1 MSPVIL
7 RQIQE
12 LARQSAVY
20 ALADSFGPLLSLAL
34 LPVLT
39 RRLTPA
45 DYGDLALLLLFGV
58 ATKILFRLGLDAGFF
73 RIYYDQ
79 PGEREKLVFST
90 TILVAS
96 TTVSALLLALTYLMS
111 GSIALGLLG
120 QPRGDWIMLVAGDT
134 FFNAFSFIPMSLFR
148 IQGRPRFFLAATL
161 LRNGLN
167 VALKLG
173 LVLAGWGVAGVLW
186 ADLAA
191 SVVFVLTLLP
201 TLFANLTWGF
211 SFPMLREAAA
221 FGLPKVPHGIAY
233 QALNL
238 ADRRLLA
245 AFGAREQVGL
255 YHVAYQF
262 GTGIKLFLS
271 AFELAWSPFVY
282 SLIGRPDAASN
293 IARIAT
299 YVALAFTALALALAV
314 LAREIL
320 AIFTAPPYRGA
331 YEVIP
336 VVLLA
341 YWLQGLFSLTSVGIG
356 ISKKAYY
363 YPLMTFSAAALNIV
377 LNLVWIPRLG
387 ILGAAWATV
396 AGYGLMAGMGF
407 YFSQRHYPMPVEW
420 GRLGRI
426 VVAAGICYGLSLLTP
441 EPLPSRLAF
450 KAAALVFFPVALVG
464 LGFFRPPEM
473 ARLKA
478 ILARQTDPAAGT
490 RS

>member
-1 MSPVIL
+1 MIL
-7 RQIQE
+7 AQIRD

-20 ALADSFGPLLSLAL
+20 GLADSFGPLLSLAL
-34 LPVLT
+34 MPVLT
-39 RRLTPA
+39 RKLTPE
-45 DYGDLALLLLFGV
+45 DYGNLALLLLFGV
-58 ATKILFRLGLDAGFF
+58 GTKILFRLGLDAGFF

-79 PGEREKLVFST
+79 PGEREKRVFTT

-96 TTVSALLLALTYLMS
+96 GAVSGSLLGIAYLLADP
-111 GSIALGLLG
+111 IALRLLG
-120 QPRGDWIMLVAGDT
+120 QPRGDWILLVAGDT

-148 IQGRPRFFLAATL
+148 IRGRPRFFLTATL
-161 LRNGLN
+161 FRNGAN

-186 ADLAA
+186 ADLLSSAF
-191 SVVFVLTLLP
+191 FVLTLLP
-201 TLFANLTWGF
+201 ALLANLGWGF
-211 SFPMLREAAA
+211 SFSMLREAAG
-221 FGLPKVPHGIAY
+221 FGLPKVPHGVAY

-238 ADRRLLA
+238 ADRKLLDW
-245 AFGAREQVGL
+245 FGPLEQVGL

-282 SLIGRPDAASN
+282 SLIGRADAASN

-299 YVALAFTALALALAV
+299 YVALALTALALGLAI

-320 AIFTAPPYRGA
+320 ALFTAPA
-331 YEVIP
+331 YHSAYAVIP
-336 VVLLA
+336 VVILA

-363 YPLMTFSAAALNIV
+363 YPLMTSSAAALNIA
-377 LNLVWIPRLG
+377 LNLLWIPRWG

-396 AGYGLMAGMGF
+396 AGYTLMAGMGF
-407 YFSQRHYPMPVEW
+407 YFSQHHYPMPIEW
-420 GRLGRI
+420 GRLGR
-426 VVAAGICYGLSLLTP
+426 VVLAAGICYGLSLTAP
-441 EPLPSRLAF
+441 EPLPSRLAL
-450 KAAALVFFPVALVG
+450 KAGALLLFPVVLVA

-478 ILARQTDPAAGT
+478 ILAGESRG
-490 RS
+490 